1 MRVKIYILTEGE
13 DEPSKCTAEKLIR
26 MGLAKRVTKIRA
38 IPPQAIVLNPFA
50 NTYLKQRDRFVVEQ
64 WGLVAIDVSWKR
76 GIELL
81 RRLRRGE
88 QRALPLLIAANP
100 VNYGK
105 PFRLSTA
112 EAIAAAL
119 YITGFDDEAVRILQV
134 FKWGPHFLSLNANL
148 LNKYR
153 EASEDIEIDR
163 ITVHHFGLETP
174 KDGTLL
180 KLLQRYVESFEE
192 GRE

>member
-1 MRVKIYILTEGE
+1 MHVKIYILTKGE
-13 DEPSKCTAEKLIR
+13 DEPSRCTAEKLIR

-50 NTYLKQRDRFVVEQ
+50 KTYLKQRDRFAVEQ

-76 GIELL
+76 GIERLK
-81 RRLRRGE
+81 RLRRGE
-88 QRALPLLIAANP
+88 QRALPLLIATNP

-119 YITGFDDEAVRILQV
+119 YITGFDDEALRILQV
-134 FKWGPHFLSLNANL
+134 FKWGPHFLNLNANL

-153 EASEDIEIDR
+153 KAFEDIEIDR
-163 ITVHHFGLETP
+163 ITIHHFGLETL
-174 KDGTLL
+174 KDRTLL
-180 KLLQRYVESFEE
+180 KLMQRYVESFEE
-192 GRE
+192 GIE